1 MIFEYAVQKTFNE
14 ALDVVDAGNCALRCT
29 GGKFGAFHYYIIIK
43 TIMGKTHIVKFGPVL
58 PGIPM
63 LVENFNV
70 TYIKDDY
77 KESFIFK
84 EVDKFINDFR
94 KKIISVEEIT
104 EYEAWQDFP
113 PMQQYFENA

>member
-104 EYEAWQDFP
+104 EYEA
-113 PMQQYFENA
+113 